1 MKRRAVSTI
10 IAELLLIAMTVAI
23 GTLVYSFAS
32 AAFGSFGTGFTGL
45 VSGSGDT
52 LSEHLIVEQVSF
64 FTNSTGGDVF
74 VRNVGPKPAT
84 ILAIYLSNVT
94 GPPLNTPV
102 PMCPGSPPPCA
113 TVQWPSGFPA
123 TPITV
128 PPGSF
133 VQVKIQ
139 FTQDSGKTYGFVIVT
154 SKGNEVLAFEKA

>member
-52 LSEHLIVEQVSF
+52 LSEHLIVEQISF
-64 FTNSTGGDVF
+64 FTNSTGGDLF

-84 ILAIYLSNVT
+84 ISAIYLDNVT
-94 GPPLNTPV
+94 ALNAPV
-102 PMCPGSPPPCA
+102 PMCPASPPPCA
-113 TVQWPSGFPA
+113 TVKWPSGFPV

-139 FTQDSGKTYGFVIVT
+139 FTQDSGSTYGFVVVT
-154 SKGNEVLAFEKA
+154 SRGNEVVAYEKA